1 MFTKGVHKHDLTPP
15 KFERRRD
22 LARPQKTMQKTVAPA
37 VLQKAFPKS
46 SVDTLS
52 SKNFGA
58 DIATLT
64 GLIESGDL

>member
-1 MFTKGVHKHDLTPP
+1 
-15 KFERRRD
+15 
-22 LARPQKTMQKTVAPA
+22 
-37 VLQKAFPKS
+37 
-46 SVDTLS
+46 VDTLS